1 MATVGTKRT
10 SNSGTNKGIAQ
21 GRSRTTTLRT
31 SNRPNTVLLN
41 TTGNE
46 VFTSIKTRGYSS
58 GATIRGWLYECYV
71 SEMLNGESWYL
82 PSDQLQST
90 NIVPTP
96 STEGEI
102 VLPFASP
109 YTPPAGIN
117 ICLVLENT
125 HSSLGFTVTTDNAN
139 ETPPIRSLMDN
150 DSLDDPWDLAGDT
163 SQGHAPV
170 IWSDYT
176 ISLASTASSPYG
188 TTRSLTGSL
197 TNSLT
202 AGLTQ

>member
-10 SNSGTNKGIAQ
+10 STSGTSKGIAAT
-21 GRSRTTTLRT
+21 RSRTTSLKTNN
-31 SNRPNTVLLN
+31 SANTVLLN

-46 VFTSIKTRGYSS
+46 VFTSIKTRGSSS

-71 SEMLNGESWYL
+71 DGDWYL
-82 PSDQLQST
+82 PSNQLQST
-90 NIVPTP
+90 NTVAAP

-102 VLPFASP
+102 ELPFASS

-125 HSSLGFTVTTDNAN
+125 HSTIGFTVTTEAPSIVGG
-139 ETPPIRSLMDN
+139 TVRSLIDN
-150 DSLDDPWDLAGDT
+150 DSLDNPWDVDNDQDKGV
-163 SQGHAPV
+163 APV